1 MKERIK
7 LIRAM
12 ETIARAVNNEELFWD
27 IWAID
32 GVADGDIDDTTADKE
47 IEFYA
52 DDETFSELMATFLT
66 LMKCAAEDG
75 GLYCDTVTSKE
86 E

>member
-27 IWAID
+27 IWALN

-66 LMKCAAEDG
+66 LMKYAAEDG
-75 GLYCDTVTSKE
+75 GFYFDTVTSKE
-86 E
+86 